1 MCTNKNIP
9 IDVEEPVVIEG
20 WVGKAKG
27 SFQVLNE
34 RGWVDPNRIH
44 LYTGEGKQRKDE
56 LSLQEGNNDEYKI
69 AEEFSINKLMTLQR
83 DFLDEV
89 TLLKYYAQQMGVCV
103 DFTPKCHPE
112 VAGEGIE
119 YDLGYIKAQLLPS
132 TNQ

>member
-56 LSLQEGNNDEYKI
+56 SSSQEQEDNDEYNV
-69 AEEFSINKLMTLQR
+69 AEEFSLNKLMRLQK
-83 DFLDEV
+83 DFLDKV

-103 DFTPKCHPE
+103 
-112 VAGEGIE
+112 
-119 YDLGYIKAQLLPS
+119 
-132 TNQ
+132 